1 MPGADRKVFEHA
13 ARNHGVVTRREAIA
27 LGMSP
32 STIRRRV
39 LDGALVVV
47 GHGILATPGVLT
59 NELTVLLAATH
70 ALDAVASHESAA
82 RLHGLEGLKDLR
94 PVVSVPIRR
103 SNRFAGVVVHQ
114 LTDLV
119 PEHTGTKYGVPVTTA
134 PRTIIDLA
142 AVAPGKLV
150 QRLVDDANRIGIATY
165 REVWDLL
172 GQLARRGKPG
182 IRKLRRILEL
192 RLDMN
197 LVTDSTLEMRLID
210 LLTSA
215 GIPLPQTQW
224 TPPWLRHMNGRVDL
238 VYRDAELIVEG
249 DSFRWHNDPRSFQA
263 DRKRDNLA
271 QLAGWTVLRFTW
283 EDITKRPSYVVTSV
297 RTALENSERRNV
309 HI

>member
-1 MPGADRKVFEHA
+1 M
-13 ARNHGVVTRREAIA
+13 
-27 LGMSP
+27 
-32 STIRRRV
+32 
-39 LDGALVVV
+39 VV
-47 GHGILATPGVLT
+47 GHGILATPGVLA
-59 NELTVLLAATH
+59 NELTMLLAATH
-70 ALDAVASHESAA
+70 ALNAVASHESAA
-82 RLHGLEGLKDLR
+82 RLHGLEGLQDLR

-103 SNRFAGVVVHQ
+103 SNRFSGVVVHQ
-114 LTDLV
+114 LTDLM
-119 PEHTGTKYGVPVTTA
+119 PEHTEVSRGVPTTTG
-134 PRTIIDLA
+134 PRTIVDLA
-142 AVAPGKLV
+142 GVVPADLLQK
-150 QRLVDDANRIGIATY
+150 LVDDANRAGIATY
-165 REVWDLL
+165 QEVWDLH

-197 LVTDSTLEMRLID
+197 LVTDSTLEMRLVD
-210 LLTSA
+210 LLTST

-283 EDITKRPSYVVTSV
+283 EDITRRPSYVVTSV